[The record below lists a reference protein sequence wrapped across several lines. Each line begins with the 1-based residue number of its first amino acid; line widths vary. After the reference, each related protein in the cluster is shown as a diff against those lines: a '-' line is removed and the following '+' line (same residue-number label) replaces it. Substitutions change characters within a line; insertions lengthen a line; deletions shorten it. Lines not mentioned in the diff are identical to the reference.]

1 MVNRSK
7 KAFTLLELIVVLV
20 ILGILAALA
29 IPTFAN
35 VQQGAALRVASST
48 AKAIARDANAISAAA
63 AQGATTTANITSAY
77 GETTFASNMT
87 ASNTGGSVTL
97 SVTAGGATETCYVAI
112 VGTVASVVNN
122 TNNAVA
128 C

>member
-1 MVNRSK
+1 MLNRSK

-63 AQGATTTANITSAY
+63 GASSTTTANLTTAY

-87 ASNTGGSVTL
+87 ASNSTSVTL

-122 TNNAVA
+122 TNNVIA